1 MKTNLTQAFLVL
13 AMALILESCGG
24 SQGGA
29 TSPREG
35 SGSNPSQVIYT
46 SLEIDLGNKIEGCLK
61 TYEANLEEMKNQD
74 IESPKL
80 VAIGMT
86 GHECLEIKDP
96 KKLNKIHSEY
106 KLHKDGFGKNWNLI
120 ARELLTKDKK

>member
-29 TSPREG
+29 TNSHEG
-35 SGSNPSQVIYT
+35 RGQNPSQVIY
-46 SLEIDLGNKIEGCLK
+46 SSDEIDLGNKIEGCFK
-61 TYEANLEEMKNQD
+61 TYEANVEEMKNQD
-74 IESPKL
+74 IESRKL

-96 KKLNKIHSEY
+96 MKLNRIHSEY
-106 KLHKDGFGKNWNLI
+106 KLHTDGVGKNWNLI
-120 ARELLTKDKK
+120 ARELLTKDTK